1 MAKQAASPDGS
12 TINNM
17 NAPSTNEGLGG
28 SENTIIE
35 IAKDGDLVV
44 KVIEYGLVPSSDTTT
59 KARGHLWKPTKSA
72 SFQVSKQV

>member
-35 IAKDGDLVV
+35 IAKDGNLVV
-44 KVIEYGLVPSSDTTT
+44 KVIEYDLVPSSDTTT
-59 KARGHLWKPTKSA
+59 KACGHLWKPTKSA